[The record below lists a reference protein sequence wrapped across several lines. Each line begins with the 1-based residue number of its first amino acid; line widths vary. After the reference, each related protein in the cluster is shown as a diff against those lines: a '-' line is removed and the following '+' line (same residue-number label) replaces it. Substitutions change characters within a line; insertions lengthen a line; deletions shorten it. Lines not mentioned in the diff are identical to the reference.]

1 MGLLDRERERDTEMY
16 HLTLFLLISPAFGM
30 PSNVKADVGAEIINQ
45 LDSFVSFNIETGN
58 ILDNSNLT
66 EKVVESL
73 QAAEKDI
80 LEMEVELKTLQY
92 EVAELRIEGNY
103 FPEFNKAKSHVRETR
118 QGLRKLA
125 HRTVAEVR
133 DLKVL
138 LEDLDKSDDSFILKI
153 SVDEMKGL
161 MIETQE
167 SLEDAREKYHS
178 AMTSFKGLNSIIRA
192 QNTKLTEML
201 TQDSA
206 EHQDWVTKVTDLA
219 WEACA
224 NETDQG
230 FWREALAA
238 VEDILTND
246 RNCSASIAAE
256 IAVSE
261 EELRH
266 LKTITDR
273 MLESGTNFDKT
284 LKEAIDVLTIKI
296 NQISLMTKSVEVVSE
311 NIDKY
316 PQEFLR
322 KYQAIRTVLQNGLDD
337 LKNGAEQFLAQPV
350 DINWE

>member
-1 MGLLDRERERDTEMY
+1 MY
-16 HLTLFLLISPAFGM
+16 LTLVLLISPAFGM
-30 PSNVKADVGAEIINQ
+30 PSNVKADVGAEIVNE
-45 LDSFVSFNIETGN
+45 LDSFVSFNIVTGN

-80 LEMEVELKTLQY
+80 LELEVELKTLQY

-103 FPEFNKAKSHVRETR
+103 FPEFNKAKSQVRETR

-138 LEDLDKSDDSFILKI
+138 LKSDDSFILKI

-161 MIETQE
+161 MIETQG
-167 SLEDAREKYHS
+167 SLEEALAKYHS
-178 AMTSFKGLNSIIRA
+178 AMTSFKGLDSTIRA

-206 EHQDWVTKVTDLA
+206 EHQDWVTKVTDSA

-296 NQISLMTKSVEVVSE
+296 YQISLTTKGAEVVSE
-311 NIDKY
+311 NIGKY
-316 PQEFLR
+316 PQKFLR
-322 KYQAIRTVLQNGLDD
+322 KYQAIRNVLQNGLDD

>member
-1 MGLLDRERERDTEMY
+1 
-16 HLTLFLLISPAFGM
+16 M
-30 PSNVKADVGAEIINQ
+30 PSSALIDIGSQIINQ
-45 LDSFVSFNIETGN
+45 VDSVVGFTEETRAVF
-58 ILDNSNLT
+58 DNSELF
-66 EKVVESL
+66 EIISESL
-73 QAAEKDI
+73 KVAEQNI
-80 LEMEVELKTLQY
+80 LEMDAELKLLEVEELQF
-92 EVAELRIEGNY
+92 EDNY
-103 FPEFNKAKSHVRETR
+103 FPAYNEAKRYLRETR

-138 LEDLDKSDDSFILKI
+138 LEDLDKNNDSFILKI

-266 LKTITDR
+266 LKTITECWR
-273 MLESGTNFDKT
+273 VEPIL
-284 LKEAIDVLTIKI
+284 IK
-296 NQISLMTKSVEVVSE
+296 
-311 NIDKY
+311 
-316 PQEFLR
+316 
-322 KYQAIRTVLQNGLDD
+322 
-337 LKNGAEQFLAQPV
+337 
-350 DINWE
+350 